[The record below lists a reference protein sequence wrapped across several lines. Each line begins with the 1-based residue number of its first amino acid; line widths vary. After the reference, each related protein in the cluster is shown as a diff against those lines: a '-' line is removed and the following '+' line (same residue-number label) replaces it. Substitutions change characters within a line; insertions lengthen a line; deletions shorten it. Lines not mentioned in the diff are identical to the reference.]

1 MAATEDCCLGRA
13 IEFVLV
19 LQYDTLDVFKVG
31 PTPVFALIESG
42 HYSHS
47 TWPMALEIE
56 LFNYFMS
63 DLSSYRF
70 RSEIRDTK

>member
-1 MAATEDCCLGRA
+1 MGWALMGATEDCCLGRA

-47 TWPMALEIE
+47 TGPIGQ
-56 LFNYFMS
+56 
-63 DLSSYRF
+63 LSA
-70 RSEIRDTK
+70 

>member
-1 MAATEDCCLGRA
+1 MGATEDCCLGRA

-42 HYSHS
+42 HYI
-47 TWPMALEIE
+47 PIIQG
-56 LFNYFMS
+56 
-63 DLSSYRF
+63 
-70 RSEIRDTK
+70 RSGN

>member
-1 MAATEDCCLGRA
+1 MGWALMAATEDCCLGRA

-42 HYSHS
+42 HYI
-47 TWPMALEIE
+47 PIIQG
-56 LFNYFMS
+56 
-63 DLSSYRF
+63 
-70 RSEIRDTK
+70 RSGN